1 MVDRPT
7 PSAEPQERPHPRHT
21 REPGYYPEDEISLVD
36 LWRILVARRWV
47 IAVIM
52 LIFVAAGIGYV
63 SIKPDIYRYGVTL
76 EIGNVPRDQSLNAP
90 LVEIE
95 APDAILAR
103 LSEAFIPDSLRSLH
117 ESGGLQDAPEVTARI
132 PRNSRTVVIE
142 ATGTASQG
150 PVRQSILGDVANSL
164 VVDHQRRIRPEI
176 ERAETHVE
184 RERLQ
189 LAQLMDERF
198 FAINRRTYESAIQMA
213 ELVLQSLEEEAK
225 VISAEM
231 EGEISA
237 AQARLVD
244 LREQEEL
251 IKERIERLNVSEKL
265 VNDQIDEIRDLNRNA
280 LENRVRAVE
289 QVQDPANAMTL
300 LMIDSEIQQNRNRLA
315 NLEERLMVELPNQRN
330 ELLIRLE
337 ENRRSQ
343 ITEGLR
349 VDALKARLDQQQADN
364 RRQQELQAT
373 ELGSSKFQ
381 LERFEIEWERDRANQ
396 LQVVR
401 ELEARLEGIRETQ
414 IIAGPSRHLRAE
426 GPGKAVILALS
437 MVLGL
442 MFGVFMAFF
451 TQFLSIAR
459 REPEPEG

>member
-1 MVDRPT
+1 
-7 PSAEPQERPHPRHT
+7 
-21 REPGYYPEDEISLVD
+21 
-36 LWRILVARRWV
+36 
-47 IAVIM
+47 
-52 LIFVAAGIGYV
+52 
-63 SIKPDIYRYGVTL
+63 
-76 EIGNVPRDQSLNAP
+76 
-90 LVEIE
+90 
-95 APDAILAR
+95 
-103 LSEAFIPDSLRSLH
+103 
-117 ESGGLQDAPEVTARI
+117 
-132 PRNSRTVVIE
+132 
-142 ATGTASQG
+142 
-150 PVRQSILGDVANSL
+150 
-164 VVDHQRRIRPEI
+164 
-176 ERAETHVE
+176 
-184 RERLQ
+184 
-189 LAQLMDERF
+189 
-198 FAINRRTYESAIQMA
+198 MA
-213 ELVLQSLEEEAK
+213 ELALQRLEEEAK

-237 AQARLVD
+237 AQAWLVD

-251 IKERIERLNVSEKL
+251 IKEIIERLNVSERL
-265 VNDQIDEIRDLNRNA
+265 VNDQIDEIRDVNRNA

-330 ELLIRLE
+330 EFQIRLE

-349 VDALKARLDQQQADN
+349 VDALKARSDQRQADN
-364 RRQQELQAT
+364 RREQELQAT
-373 ELGSSKFQ
+373 ELVSSKFQ
-381 LERFEIEWERDRANQ
+381 LDGFEIEWERDRAHQ

-401 ELEARLEGIRETQ
+401 ELEARLEGTRETQ
-414 IIAGPSRHLRAE
+414 IIAGPSRHLKVE

-451 TQFLSIAR
+451 TQFLTIAG